1 MEMTFKTLLCA
12 LVVASFVTGCGSYGT
27 KQTIGGL
34 GGAAAGGLAGA
45 QFGSGTG
52 QLAATA
58 IGAFLGAVVGSEV
71 GADLDE
77 VDELKAQQAHDTART
92 APVGD
97 TITWNNPDTGHS
109 GTVTPVRD
117 GRSESGDYCREF
129 QQSVTVGD
137 RTEDANGIACRMQD
151 GSWKIVEGAS

>member
-1 MEMTFKTLLCA
+1 MTLKTLLYA
-12 LVVASFVTGCGSYGT
+12 VVVVLLVSGCGSYGT

-58 IGAFLGAVVGSEV
+58 IGALLGAVLGSEV
-71 GADLDE
+71 GANLDD
-77 VDELKAQQAHDTART
+77 VDRLRAQQAYDRARA

-129 QQSVTVGD
+129 QQSVTVSG
-137 RTEDANGIACRMQD
+137 RTEDAYGVACRMAD
-151 GSWKIVEGAS
+151 GSWQIVDEAS